1 MKDILESIRTTIA
14 DMSRRRRWLFAFCA
28 TLAHIVIVTF
38 VTSETNPFPTI
49 AALVAY
55 AMLIMFLTG
64 TWNKVHVWVPGI
76 ALLMCVYPF
85 LATLAVAICELVST
99 NIAMRCVRPNPE
111 PEANADAGVV
121 TTTKQQR
128 RKRKKRRKQARD
140 SRRHS

>member
-28 TLAHIVIVTF
+28 TLAHIVVVTF

-64 TWNKVHVWVPGI
+64 TWHKTHVWVPGI
-76 ALLMCVYPF
+76 ALLLCVYPF
-85 LATLAVAICELVST
+85 LATLAVAICELAST

-111 PEANADAGVV
+111 PDTGADTGAG
-121 TTTKQQR
+121 KQQR
-128 RKRKKRRKQARD
+128 KKRKKRRKQARD